1 MGGPRID
8 FTFIGAAGELV
19 ALLFC
24 SRWVPEGPRRAAFVW
39 NEGGLVGIQGSTS
52 LGGRAGVAELVDAV
66 ALGATVLVTCRFES
80 CPRYQ
85 KNPARV
91 GRLMRRRPRP
101 ATLM

>member
-1 MGGPRID
+1 MRPTPQKCRP
-8 FTFIGAAGELV
+8 
-19 ALLFC
+19 
-24 SRWVPEGPRRAAFVW
+24 SWAAFFVLDMDSRVSA
-39 NEGGLVGIQGSTS
+39 GLRFRDP
-52 LGGRAGVAELVDAV
+52 LPKGRAGVAELVDAV